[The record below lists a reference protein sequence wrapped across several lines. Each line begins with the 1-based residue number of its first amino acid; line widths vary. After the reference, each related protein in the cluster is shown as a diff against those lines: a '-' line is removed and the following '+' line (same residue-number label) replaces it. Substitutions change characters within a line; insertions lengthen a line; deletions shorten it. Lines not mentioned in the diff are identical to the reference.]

1 MDQRQSVPQPVPQR
15 ISVTVPGH
23 VYEALRDRADRE
35 GRTTSN
41 LCAYLLEV
49 GLGLNPADS

>member
-1 MDQRQSVPQPVPQR
+1 MGQRQSVPRR

-41 LCAYLLEV
+41 LCAYLLEKALE
-49 GLGLNPADS
+49 GDPPDLS